1 MASQDLTPE
10 ALDGFAAQ
18 LGDTPAHQAC
28 PHYNSSPAGMA
39 WLVGAGL
46 QKTGRAAPRRA
57 MSGCRAATR
66 SVSATCAYRSRTPRP
81 WFVFSEGEP
90 AMSDHAYRLLLMK
103 RALARSDAEL
113 FGHRSR
119 YLEVARRLA
128 ALLLSTDL
136 P

>member
-10 ALDGFAAQ
+10 ALAGFVAQ
-18 LGDTPAHQAC
+18 LDGKPAHEAC
-28 PHYNSSPAGMA
+28 PHYTSSPAGMA
-39 WLVGAGL
+39 WLVGAWL
-46 QKTGRAAPRRA
+46 QKTGRPA
-57 MSGCRAATR
+57 
-66 SVSATCAYRSRTPRP
+66 PRP

-113 FGHRSR
+113 FGQRPR

-128 ALLLSTDL
+128 ALLLSTEL